1 MHIRDCDV
9 ISSCR
14 IWSHLDNLSKAVYLH
29 DGEAD
34 GAEVDGGLEG
44 GHCLGV
50 SQTVQTVLIHL
61 EQQVTLLQI
70 VSTVST
76 ASTKYSEFS
85 KYSKYSKYSEYR
97 VQLSNKSPFCKHHSQ
112 SSQWCDSLIESRDI
126 SFPCKSPLPWQCS
139 GDKVKDY
146 DGEWL
151 VSTKREMSDIGYNS
165 TQKCLM
171 NIKIQ
176 QTVLTLSLYPSFLFQ
191 ICWA

>member
-1 MHIRDCDV
+1 M
-9 ISSCR
+9 
-14 IWSHLDNLSKAVYLH
+14 DNLSKAVYLH

-85 KYSKYSKYSEYR
+85 KYR

-112 SSQWCDSLIESRDI
+112 ASQ
-126 SFPCKSPLPWQCS
+126 
-139 GDKVKDY
+139 
-146 DGEWL
+146 
-151 VSTKREMSDIGYNS
+151 
-165 TQKCLM
+165 
-171 NIKIQ
+171 
-176 QTVLTLSLYPSFLFQ
+176 
-191 ICWA
+191 

>member
-1 MHIRDCDV
+1 M
-9 ISSCR
+9 
-14 IWSHLDNLSKAVYLH
+14 DNLSKAVYLH

-85 KYSKYSKYSEYR
+85 KYSEYR

-112 SSQWCDSLIESRDI
+112 SSQ
-126 SFPCKSPLPWQCS
+126 
-139 GDKVKDY
+139 
-146 DGEWL
+146 
-151 VSTKREMSDIGYNS
+151 
-165 TQKCLM
+165 
-171 NIKIQ
+171 
-176 QTVLTLSLYPSFLFQ
+176 
-191 ICWA
+191 

>member
-1 MHIRDCDV
+1 M
-9 ISSCR
+9 
-14 IWSHLDNLSKAVYLH
+14 DNLSKAVYLH

-34 GAEVDGGLEG
+34 GAEVDGGLES

-85 KYSKYSKYSEYR
+85 KYSKYSEYR

-112 SSQWCDSLIESRDI
+112 SSQ
-126 SFPCKSPLPWQCS
+126 
-139 GDKVKDY
+139 
-146 DGEWL
+146 
-151 VSTKREMSDIGYNS
+151 
-165 TQKCLM
+165 
-171 NIKIQ
+171 
-176 QTVLTLSLYPSFLFQ
+176 
-191 ICWA
+191 